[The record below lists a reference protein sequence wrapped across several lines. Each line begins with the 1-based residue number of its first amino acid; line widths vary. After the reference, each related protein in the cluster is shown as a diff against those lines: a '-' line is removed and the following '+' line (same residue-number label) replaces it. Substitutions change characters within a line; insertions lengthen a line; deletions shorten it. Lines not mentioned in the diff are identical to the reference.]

1 MPNFGWRLEVVND
14 RSDATAVAAVRNHAC
29 GRCRRDE
36 DSSGKGAASH
46 VAPSARGLLLHFS
59 SMTGSS
65 ASASPAVLEAVDI
78 SVSFGDALVVDEVS
92 ISLRA
97 GEIALLEGPS
107 GSGKSTLLRALASL
121 EPITKGDLRLGG
133 VAFRELA
140 PSVYRVA
147 VAYIPQQPVMFEGT
161 VATNLGA
168 GPWLRGVAIGEDHV
182 VELLRQVGLPPAL
195 ATRNA
200 RDLSGG
206 EKQRVAIARALAN
219 EPKVV
224 LFDEPTS
231 ALDPAAAAAI
241 LDLVCATAAR
251 GLAVAVVT
259 HAREHAVA
267 LGGTRYACV
276 AGRLS
281 EVT

>member
-1 MPNFGWRLEVVND
+1 VTVLE
-14 RSDATAVAAVRNHAC
+14 
-29 GRCRRDE
+29 
-36 DSSGKGAASH
+36 
-46 VAPSARGLLLHFS
+46 ARGL
-59 SMTGSS
+59 
-65 ASASPAVLEAVDI
+65 
-78 SVSFGDALVVDEVS
+78 SVSFASDVVLSHVDFR
-92 ISLRA
+92 LHD
-97 GEIALLEGPS
+97 GEIAVIEGPS
-107 GSGKSTLLRALASL
+107 GSGKSTLLRALASI
-121 EPITKGDLRLGG
+121 EPIAEGELRLAG
-133 VAFRELA
+133 VAFGELA
-140 PSVYRVA
+140 PAEYRAA

-168 GPWLRGVAIGEDHV
+168 GPWLRGVVIGEARV
-182 VELLRQVGLPPAL
+182 VDLLRQVGLAKAL

-231 ALDPAAAAAI
+231 ALDPRAAAAI
-241 LDLVCATAAR
+241 IDLVRRTAAR
-251 GLAVAVVT
+251 GLAVVVVT

-267 LGGTRYACV
+267 LGGTRYACA